1 MSNDTPKLPKTGGA
15 KKALEAV
22 KKFRN
27 QQPSDRLV
35 KIISEYGN
43 EVEVEKD
50 KAPKKPSIAAK
61 DVEL

>member
-1 MSNDTPKLPKTGGA
+1 MSNNTPKLPKTGGA
-15 KKALEAV
+15 QKATEAI

-43 EVEVEKD
+43 EVDAEKE
-50 KAPKKPSIAAK
+50 KASKKPAAAAK